1 MLELPEVE
9 VLRKDLEKEA
19 VTKRIKDVSVKNAS
33 IVRGFHRTRPDF
45 QKALEGR
52 RVEGV
57 RRRGTVLFLDLD
69 GDVTWVIAMGET
81 SSLHRETMNAEAGAD
96 TDVVVS
102 FTTGGAIHIS
112 DVQKGDSC
120 RTGVVQTSAAIELSG
135 VSTEALDPYED
146 SITWIDFGERLRVS
160 AAPLKTFLMDDSE
173 LLGIGTV
180 YSDEVLFEA
189 GLAHDRMSQTL
200 TTQEVRRLYRALQE
214 VLQSAVKQRGT
225 SIDEVAGDD
234 AFDEEGEP
242 AGHLRVYGR
251 EGLPCLR
258 CRRTV
263 VKTKLKGKK
272 DAFTYHCERCQ
283 M

>member
-19 VTKRIKDVSVKNAS
+19 VGKRVKDVSIKNAS
-33 IVRGFHRTRPDF
+33 IVREFHRTRPDF
-45 QKALEGR
+45 QKALEGHR
-52 RVEGV
+52 IEGV

-69 GDVTWVIAMGET
+69 GDVTWVVAMGET

-96 TDVVVS
+96 TDVMVS
-102 FTTGGAIHIS
+102 FATGGAIHIS

-120 RTGVVQTSAAIELSG
+120 RTGVVPTASAIEQSG
-135 VSTEALDPYED
+135 IAPGALDPYED
-146 SITWIDFGERLRVS
+146 SITWIDFGERLRVA
-160 AAPLKTFLMDDSE
+160 AAPLKSFLMDRSV

-214 VLQSAVKQRGT
+214 VLQSAVKQRGS
-225 SIDEVAGDD
+225 SIDDIAGDD

-263 VKTKLKGKK
+263 VKTRLKTKGGT
-272 DAFTYHCERCQ
+272 FTYHCERCQ